1 LSPSQEQPQQQGM
14 DALPLLPLPQLSKYM
29 APPPQACAPFQC
41 RVNQCRVNQCRVNQ
55 CRVNQCRVNQQS
67 AHLSVPACLSGGWL
81 YDNDSGQQHQHQQK
95 LLLPMIRTSTSLQQS
110 QHEQLSSL
118 PPTLSSSVSM
128 PQHALPT
135 LRTSTSFQQQQ
146 QQQQQEQQPQH
157 ALPTLRT
164 STSFQ
169 QQQQQQHQQQQ
180 EHLTLPPIR
189 TFSSCMAELPFQ
201 ESLSVH
207 DGFAARESKGSTSSD
222 LYLTS
227 LLPDMQTLQDPSEVA
242 CKELIGKGSY
252 GSVYLGE
259 SDDCLNESLK

>member
-1 LSPSQEQPQQQGM
+1 M
-14 DALPLLPLPQLSKYM
+14 
-29 APPPQACAPFQC
+29 
-41 RVNQCRVNQCRVNQ
+41 
-55 CRVNQCRVNQQS
+55 
-67 AHLSVPACLSGGWL
+67 
-81 YDNDSGQQHQHQQK
+81 
-95 LLLPMIRTSTSLQQS
+95 
-110 QHEQLSSL
+110 
-118 PPTLSSSVSM
+118 
-128 PQHALPT
+128 
-135 LRTSTSFQQQQ
+135 
-146 QQQQQEQQPQH
+146 PQH